1 MHADR
6 ARFDQLMARLKAA
19 GGEEDRWVYAGALSA
34 GRDEMRAKELMA
46 AALAGMTTPNVAF
59 EVPGMVSS
67 HSPFGELAYNFTL
80 EHWDELAKIAG
91 DTMWGRFW
99 LLPNAASRFNEPA
112 RAAQL
117 IEDQRRKAGAD
128 GATPAARV
136 AARIALQSAVR
147 QRDAAALQTLLAE
160 W

>member
-6 ARFDQLMARLKAA
+6 ARFDQLMAHLKAA
-19 GGEEDRWVYAGALSA
+19 GGEEDRWVYASALA
-34 GRDEMRAKELMA
+34 GGRDEPRAKELMA
-46 AALAGMTTPNVAF
+46 AALAGVTTPNVAF
-59 EVPGMVSS
+59 ELPGMVSS
-67 HSPFGELAYNFTL
+67 QSPFGDLAYTFTL

-99 LLPNAASRFNEPA
+99 LLPNAAARFNEPT

-117 IEDQRRKAGAD
+117 IADQQRKAGAD
-128 GATPAARV
+128 GAMPAART
-136 AARIALQSAVR
+136 AARIALLSAVR
-147 QRDAAALQTLLAE
+147 QRDAAALQTLLTD